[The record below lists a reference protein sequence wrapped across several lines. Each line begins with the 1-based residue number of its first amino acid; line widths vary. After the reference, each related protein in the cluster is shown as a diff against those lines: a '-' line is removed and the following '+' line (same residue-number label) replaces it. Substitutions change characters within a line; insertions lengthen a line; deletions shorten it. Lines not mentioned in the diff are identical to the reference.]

1 MADRAVT
8 PVVGKALEA
17 TIVVLYIAMLTTTL
31 YGGAVPEYQTAAAEE
46 VGDRT
51 LSKASH
57 GVQQAV
63 PTSGAVR
70 EAQVRVSLPDRIR
83 GEPYRIRTDG
93 ESLVLDHPHPEVGG
107 RSRLSLPDTVVAVSG
122 TWRGGAATV
131 VVVERVEDGIEV
143 RLEGET

>member
-1 MADRAVT
+1 VT
-8 PVVGKALEA
+8 PVVGKSLEA
-17 TIVVLYIAMLTTTL
+17 VIVVLYIAALTTTL
-31 YGGAVPEYQTAAAEE
+31 YGGAVPEYQTTAAEE

-70 EAQVRVSLPDRIR
+70 EAEVRVSLPDRIR

-93 ESLVLDHPHPEVGG
+93 ESLVLDHPHTDVGG
-107 RSRLSLPDTVVAVSG
+107 RARLSLPDSVVTVSG
-122 TWRGGAATV
+122 IWRGDAATV
-131 VVVERVEDGIEV
+131 VVVDRVEDGIAI
-143 RLEGET
+143 RLEEGT